1 MKSTKPNPSTAVHVT
16 TLQITGMSCDACVR
30 HVTSSLSAL
39 DGVIHARADLK
50 SNQAIV
56 EHIPAYADAAAL
68 ADAIHKAGY
77 TARVVGSSDD
87 SDSKRSESVSS
98 RCGCGCC

>member
-1 MKSTKPNPSTAVHVT
+1 
-16 TLQITGMSCDACVR
+16 MSCDACVR

-68 ADAIHKAGY
+68 AA
-77 TARVVGSSDD
+77 ARVRVEPLRLRLLLVPWPALDGLG
-87 SDSKRSESVSS
+87 VSTI
-98 RCGCGCC
+98 G

>member
-1 MKSTKPNPSTAVHVT
+1 
-16 TLQITGMSCDACVR
+16 
-30 HVTSSLSAL
+30 
-39 DGVIHARADLK
+39 LK

-68 ADAIHKAGY
+68 AAAIHKAGY

-87 SDSKRSESVSS
+87 SESKRSESVSN